1 MKQYKRIIII
11 GSAGSG
17 KTVLSNKLSKKLN
30 IEVTHLDKIYWQANW
45 KRQPDDYCIEK
56 TIDVVKNDKWILDG
70 NYIQTLDIRL
80 EKADL
85 VILLKINRFK
95 CIKSLFE
102 RRRLTRKNEIVR
114 DDLADGCSDKLDFSF
129 LRWAFNFNNKYAPKL
144 LEKINNYP
152 HLDVIVFNKRED
164 ACKFIDTLE

>member
-1 MKQYKRIIII
+1 MKQYKRILII

-30 IEVTHLDKIYWQANW
+30 IEVIHLDKIYWQANW
-45 KRQPDDYCIEK
+45 QRQSDEYCIEK
-56 TIDVVKNDKWILDG
+56 TLDVVKNDEWILDG

-102 RRRLTRKNEIVR
+102 RRRLTKRNEIVR

-144 LEKINNYP
+144 LEKINKYQ
-152 HLDVIVFNKRED
+152 HLDVIVFKKRED